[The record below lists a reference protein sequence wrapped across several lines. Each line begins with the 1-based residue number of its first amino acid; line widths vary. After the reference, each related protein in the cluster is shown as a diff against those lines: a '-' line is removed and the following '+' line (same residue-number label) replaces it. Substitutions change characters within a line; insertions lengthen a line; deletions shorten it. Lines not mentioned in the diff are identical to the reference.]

1 MICMFKATAEQ
12 YLRNFEISNN
22 PVWFQTAPGLAWQ
35 AALKNAKVKLEFLTD
50 IDMLLMAEKMIRGG
64 ICHVIYQSAKVSNKC
79 MKDCDRNKELS
90 YLTYWD
96 ANNLYS

>member
-1 MICMFKATAEQ
+1 
-12 YLRNFEISNN
+12 
-22 PVWFQTAPGLAWQ
+22 
-35 AALKNAKVKLEFLTD
+35 
-50 IDMLLMAEKMIRGG
+50 MLLMAEKMIRGG

-79 MKDCDRNKELS
+79 MKDYDRNKELS